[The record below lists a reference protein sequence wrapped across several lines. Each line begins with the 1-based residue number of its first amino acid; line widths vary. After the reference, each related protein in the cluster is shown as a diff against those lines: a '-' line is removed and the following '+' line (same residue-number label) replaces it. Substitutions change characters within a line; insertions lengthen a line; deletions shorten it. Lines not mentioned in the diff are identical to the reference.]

1 MSEGSLITYRCTRS
15 YMYHHD
21 CIGRDDITA
30 RQGHYCPAETIY
42 GAVLDMIDRFPDEIL
57 HGFTIMN
64 PETRRH
70 YSWDVVN
77 GIKEAPDGMGD
88 INPRVQ
94 SNLKLLDKDC
104 TIEKFLG
111 NLRRK
116 KLCDE

>member
-1 MSEGSLITYRCTRS
+1 MSERDLIVYRCTRS
-15 YMYHHD
+15 YSYHHD

-57 HGFTIMN
+57 HGFTITH

-77 GIKEAPDGMGD
+77 GIKDAPDCMD
-88 INPRVQ
+88 NINPRVQ
-94 SNLKLLDKDC
+94 NNLKLLDKDG